1 MQTCNRMDEKILFR
15 VLNFRTEFLNRMM
28 CFVTSLG
35 NCSKIWIAI
44 ALILGITQHYSSAVT
59 MLVSLIVTAIGNNL
73 IIKSLCMR
81 KRPCDKYT
89 QVQTLIKRP
98 IGSSF
103 PSGHSATSF
112 ACAIALAHFDLVIG
126 LPAMVLAGFIA
137 ISRVYLFVHFPSD
150 VIIGSISG
158 LTFGWI
164 GIQLAQLI

>member
-1 MQTCNRMDEKILFR
+1 MDEKILFR
-15 VLNFRTEFLNRMM
+15 ILYFRTECLNRMM

-35 NCSKIWIAI
+35 NCSKIWIAV
-44 ALILGITQHYSSAVT
+44 ALILGVTQHYTAAVT

-112 ACAIALAHFDLVIG
+112 ACAIALAYFDLMIG
-126 LPAMVLAGFIA
+126 IPAMILASLIA

-150 VIIGSISG
+150 VIIGCFSG
-158 LTFGWI
+158 LTLGWI
-164 GIQLAQLI
+164 GIQLAQFIS